1 MEKIKLIRNQPH
13 QKYFLADGTQVA
25 GGSTISKIGDDPAA
39 LIAWAHR
46 LGKEGKDYRKV
57 VQEACDVGTLSHFM
71 IEAFLN
77 GFVCDLEDYETE
89 LIDKALMC
97 YNKFIDWWDGQE
109 LEKVATE
116 IQLVNEKHRYGG
128 TIDLIARSTKGEYI
142 LIDFKTSKRISESYW
157 RQCAGYAQLWNCNQ
171 PKASK
176 TIDGKECKHIV
187 IGPYQVIPDGVKIDF
202 MESVNQITNH
212 AIVRIG
218 KQDEGDFEVVWK
230 DDLSKEWFVFQKQ
243 VELYWALQAAKPE
256 PKPRGR
262 KKK

>member
-13 QKYFLADGTQVA
+13 QKYFLNDGTQVP

-39 LIAWAHR
+39 LIAWAHK
-46 LGKEGKDYRKV
+46 LGKEGKDYRRV
-57 VQEACDVGTLSHFM
+57 VQEACDVGTLAHFM

-77 GFVCDLEDYETE
+77 GFVCDLDDYETE
-89 LIDKALMC
+89 LIEKALGC
-97 YNKFIDWWDGQE
+97 YNKFVDWWDGQN

-116 IQLVNEKHRYGG
+116 IQLVNEAYKYGG
-128 TIDLIARSTKGEYI
+128 TIDLIAKKPNGDHV
-142 LIDFKTSKRISESYW
+142 LIDFKTSKKISESYW
-157 RQCAGYAQLWNCNQ
+157 RQCAGYAQLWNCNGWEGE
-171 PKASK
+171 
-176 TIDGKECKHIV
+176 IDAEDHR
-187 IGPYQVIPDGVKIDF
+187 
-202 MESVNQITNH
+202 ITNH

-218 KQDEGDFEVVWK
+218 KEEEGDFEVIWR

-243 VELYWALQAAKPE
+243 VELYWAMQAAKPE